1 MKNTKKSNINPIAH
15 LKPVTLFKNDAI
27 TRPTRRTLSQYEY
40 GQRDAANALK
50 RFSIGQFINSF
61 F

>member
-27 TRPTRRTLSQYEY
+27 TRPTRRTLSQY